1 MLLIIPLPAACLNA
15 CLWFC
20 THHHSEQPHSKQKQH
35 TVLFS
40 QFSSHFG
47 YSLFLVYCF
56 WLDRWSTSKFLLNE
70 TELFSRSILVKMELL
85 LRKQIWFGTGL
96 WRGQGKGKLEDTACV
111 VKLLSWYAKHRHT
124 SALGCHFAFKRRWKK
139 SSFRVGIRSKLLKPW
154 FSFLFLFHESVFLF
168 SKQLNAW

>member
-1 MLLIIPLPAACLNA
+1 MIWDVSTWGWKISKVSAQTHRLFPTPEFLHMLLIIPLPAACLNA

-85 LRKQIWFGTGL
+85 LRISKSGL
-96 WRGQGKGKLEDTACV
+96 GQACEGDRGKVSWRILPAWLSYSADTQNIV
-111 VKLLSWYAKHRHT
+111 THL
-124 SALGCHFAFKRRWKK
+124 
-139 SSFRVGIRSKLLKPW
+139 P
-154 FSFLFLFHESVFLF
+154 
-168 SKQLNAW
+168 